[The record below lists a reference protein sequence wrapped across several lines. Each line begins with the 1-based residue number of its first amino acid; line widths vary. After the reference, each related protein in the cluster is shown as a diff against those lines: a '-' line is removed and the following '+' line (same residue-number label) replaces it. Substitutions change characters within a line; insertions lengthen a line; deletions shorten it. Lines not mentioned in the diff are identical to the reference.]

1 MRFLRKTAVIVP
13 CLLLLIFELGCGNQY
28 RPIANPIVSPGGQPQ
43 NLYNAYVLSY
53 NPVGFGSTTQIDV
66 SGDSNQSVL
75 ATGYGSVAE
84 IFQGGGVSG
93 AIFVANRDAD
103 SVTEISLIGTLTT
116 TNIGLS
122 PGSRPVALAATSSTQ
137 VYVANSGT
145 NFFCP
150 LTGSVSVISTTSLV
164 ATNTVCVGV
173 RPVAIVQQPSGGY
186 VYIAN
191 SGDSSVSVFNPVSL
205 SVSTTLTQ
213 ASGLHQNPVAMVAS
227 PDGAYIYVVAQGNGT
242 TPGWLDIINTAT
254 NTVGASVQVGLSP
267 TSVYYDTF
275 LNRLYVANTGDNTVT
290 VFDASNVSLGV
301 TPAIPTLAV
310 VPVGSAPVSVAALPN
325 GRAFYVANSASNT
338 VSVVSSSSFGVVGT
352 VAVGQ
357 KPVFIATEP
366 SSTKVYTANSA
377 GGNISIIQTF
387 DNTVVLN
394 MPAPQ
399 QDPNC
404 DPKIQ
409 SCALQQPL
417 MIMTR

>member
-1 MRFLRKTAVIVP
+1 MRFLRRIAVIVP
-13 CLLLLIFELGCGNQY
+13 FLLFLIFELGCGDQY

-43 NLYNAYVLSY
+43 NIYNAYVLSY
-53 NPVGFGSTTQIDV
+53 NPVGFGSLTQIDV

-75 ATGYGSVAE
+75 SMSYGSVAE
-84 IFQGGGVSG
+84 IFQGGVAG

-103 SVTEISLIGTLTT
+103 SVSEVSLIGTSTT

-122 PGSRPVALAATSSTQ
+122 PGSRPVGLAATSTTQ

-145 NFFCP
+145 NLFCP
-150 LTGSVSVISTTSLV
+150 STGSVSVITTTSLV
-164 ATNTVCVGV
+164 ATTTVCVGV
-173 RPVAIVQQPSGGY
+173 SPVAIVQQPSGGY

-191 SGDSSVSVFNPVSL
+191 QGDNTISVFNPVSL

-227 PDGAYIYVVAQGNGT
+227 PDGNYIYVVAQGNGS
-242 TPGWLDIINTAT
+242 TPGFLDIITTSN
-254 NTVGASVQVGLSP
+254 NTVAASVPVGLSP
-267 TSVYYDTF
+267 TSVYYDPF

-290 VFDASNVSLGV
+290 VFDASNVAIGV
-301 TPAIPTLAV
+301 NPAIPTLATV
-310 VPVGSAPVSVAALPN
+310 GVGSAPVSVAALPN
-325 GRAFYVANSASNT
+325 GRAFYVANSGSNT
-338 VSVVSSSSFGVVGT
+338 VSVVSSTSFGVVGT
-352 VAVGQ
+352 VPVGQ
-357 KPVFIATEP
+357 KPVFVATEP

-377 GGNISIIQTF
+377 GGTISIIQTF

-399 QDPNC
+399 QDPTC

-409 SCALQQPL
+409 SCALQQPV
-417 MIMTR
+417 MIMTH

>member
-1 MRFLRKTAVIVP
+1 MRFLRRTAVIVP
-13 CLLLLIFELGCGNQY
+13 CLLFLVFELGCGDQY

-53 NPVGFGSTTQIDV
+53 NPVGFGSITQIDV

-75 ATGYGSVAE
+75 SMSYGSVAE
-84 IFQGGGVSG
+84 IFQGSVAG
-93 AIFVANRDAD
+93 AIFVANRDGD
-103 SVTEISLIGTLTT
+103 SVSEVSLIGTSTI

-122 PGSRPVALAATSSTQ
+122 PGSKPVALAATTSTQ

-150 LTGSVSVISTTSLV
+150 STGSISVISTTALV

-173 RPVAIVQQPSGGY
+173 NPVAIVQQPNGGY
-186 VYIAN
+186 VYTAN
-191 SGDSSVSVFNPVSL
+191 SGNSTVSVFNPVSL

-213 ASGLHQNPVAMVAS
+213 ASGLHQNPVALVAS
-227 PDGAYIYVVAQGNGT
+227 PDGAYIYVVAQGNGS

-290 VFDASNVSLGV
+290 VFDATNVSLGV
-301 TPAIPTLAV
+301 NPAIPTLAV
-310 VPVGSAPVSVAALPN
+310 VNVGSSPVSVAALPN
-325 GRAFYVANSASNT
+325 GRSFYVANSASNT

-352 VAVGQ
+352 VSVGQ

-377 GGNISIIQTF
+377 SGTISIIQTF

-409 SCALQQPL
+409 SCALQQPV

>member
-1 MRFLRKTAVIVP
+1 LFLV
-13 CLLLLIFELGCGNQY
+13 FELGCGDQY

-43 NLYNAYVLSY
+43 NLYNAFVLSY
-53 NPVGFGSTTQIDV
+53 NPVGFGSVTQIDV

-75 ATGYGSVAE
+75 AMSYGSVAE
-84 IFQGGGVSG
+84 IFQGAVAG
-93 AIFVANRDAD
+93 AIFVANRDGD
-103 SVTEISLIGTLTT
+103 SVSEVSLIGTSTI

-150 LTGSVSVISTTSLV
+150 STGSVSVISTTSLV
-164 ATNTVCVGV
+164 ATNTVCVGPS
-173 RPVAIVQQPSGGY
+173 PVAIVQQPNGGY

-191 SGDSSVSVFNPVSL
+191 SGDSSISVFNPVSL
-205 SVSTTLTQ
+205 SVSNTLTQ
-213 ASGLHQNPVAMVAS
+213 AGGLHQNPVAMVAS
-227 PDGAYIYVVAQGNGT
+227 PDGAYIYVVAQGNGS

-254 NTVGASVQVGLSP
+254 NTVGASVPVGLSP
-267 TSVYYDTF
+267 TSIYYDTF
-275 LNRLYVANTGDNTVT
+275 LNRLYVTNTGDNTVT
-290 VFDASNVSLGV
+290 VFDATNVSLGIN
-301 TPAIPTLAV
+301 PAIPTLAV
-310 VPVGSAPVSVAALPN
+310 AAVGSAPVSVAALPN
-325 GRAFYVANSASNT
+325 GRSFYVANQASNT
-338 VSVVSSSSFGVVGT
+338 VSVVSSSSFQVVGT

-377 GGNISIIQTF
+377 GGSISIIQTF

-404 DPKIQ
+404 DPKVQ
-409 SCALQQPL
+409 SCALQQPV

>member
-1 MRFLRKTAVIVP
+1 MRFLRRFAVIIL
-13 CLLLLIFELGCGNQY
+13 CLLFLVFELGCGDQY

-43 NLYNAYVLSY
+43 NTYNAYVLSY

-75 ATGYGSVAE
+75 TMGYGSIAE
-84 IFQGGGVSG
+84 IFQGAVQG
-93 AIFVANRDAD
+93 AIFVANRNGD
-103 SVTEISLIGTLTT
+103 SVSEVSLIGTTT
-116 TNIGLS
+116 ITNIGLS
-122 PGSRPVALAATSSTQ
+122 PGSQPVALAATSSTQ

-150 LTGSVSVISTTSLV
+150 STGSVSVISTTALV

-173 RPVAIVQQPSGGY
+173 SPVAIVQQPSGGY

-191 SGDSSVSVFNPVSL
+191 AGDNTISVFNPVSL

-213 ASGLHQNPVAMVAS
+213 ASGLHQNPRAMVAS
-227 PDGAYIYVVAQGNGT
+227 PDGAYIYVVAQGNGS

-254 NTVGASVQVGLSP
+254 NTVGASVPVGVSP

-301 TPAIPTLAV
+301 NPAIPTLAV
-310 VPVGSAPVSVAALPN
+310 VSVGSAPVSVAALPN
-325 GRAFYVANSASNT
+325 RRAFYVANSASNT

-352 VAVGQ
+352 VPVGQ

-399 QDPNC
+399 QDPTC

-409 SCALQQPL
+409 SCALQQPV